1 MPLLPQNITFYL
13 GVRREETSTNGA
25 RPRQRLSLWYK
36 GDVKETQGV
45 CDYCDW
51 ENWEADHR
59 GRDFQA
65 GSGRMNE
72 ILTDK
77 EEYSK
82 CNSLH
87 LLTPNS
93 QPIPLPPPD
102 PWQTTSLLSM
112 SVTPFLFCREI
123 HWYPY
128 FRFHRISN
136 QVLL

>member
-13 GVRREETSTNGA
+13 GVRRGETSTNGA

-72 ILTDK
+72 IFNQQVIQPQKSWTHNELPKPALTDNAK
-77 EEYSK
+77 
-82 CNSLH
+82 
-87 LLTPNS
+87 
-93 QPIPLPPPD
+93 PIIPK
-102 PWQTTSLLSM
+102 Q
-112 SVTPFLFCREI
+112 
-123 HWYPY
+123 
-128 FRFHRISN
+128 N
-136 QVLL
+136 